1 MAINV
6 NELSPNDTLVVL
18 RIKCNCLNELNA
30 NPYVNSIYYS
40 VNSGERIF
48 PPFSFFKIES
58 IVENDGNPG
67 EPYII
72 YMSIP
77 NKKELIE
84 LGLKNGKSVYYKRN
98 ENLLYC
104 S

>member
-6 NELSPNDTLVVL
+6 NELSPNDILVVL

-48 PPFSFFKIES
+48 PPFSFFSIE
-58 IVENDGNPG
+58 
-67 EPYII
+67 
-72 YMSIP
+72 
-77 NKKELIE
+77 
-84 LGLKNGKSVYYKRN
+84 
-98 ENLLYC
+98 
-104 S
+104 